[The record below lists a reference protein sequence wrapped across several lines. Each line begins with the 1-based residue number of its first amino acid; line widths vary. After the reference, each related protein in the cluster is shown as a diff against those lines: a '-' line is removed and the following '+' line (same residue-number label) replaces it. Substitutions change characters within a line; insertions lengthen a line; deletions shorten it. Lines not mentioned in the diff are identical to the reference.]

1 VSVSVWVRDHP
12 QLALIGE
19 LPQEVELHTI
29 PHDGPLPPGLEDA
42 EFVVPPVR
50 ARALLEKLAQ
60 MPRLAVVQSASAGT
74 DWLEPWVP
82 EGVTLCN
89 ARGTRDTAVAEW
101 ALAVILAMEKRL
113 GDFAQ
118 AQAEH
123 AWRTQML
130 DELADKRVLIVGYG
144 SIGSRLADMLRPL
157 QFDVRAVASKA
168 RDGVHGVQELAEL
181 LPAAD
186 IVVVL
191 VPLTPETRGLF
202 DDRMLSLMRT
212 GSLLVNAAR
221 GPVVDTAAL
230 LERLNTGRLRAALD
244 VTDPE
249 PLPPDHPLWDAPGT
263 LITPHLAG
271 DSPQAEERAYGLI
284 GDQIRRY
291 VNQEELLNVVK
302 R

>member
-1 VSVSVWVRDHP
+1 
-12 QLALIGE
+12 
-19 LPQEVELHTI
+19 
-29 PHDGPLPPGLEDA
+29 
-42 EFVVPPVR
+42 
-50 ARALLEKLAQ
+50 
-60 MPRLAVVQSASAGT
+60 
-74 DWLEPWVP
+74 
-82 EGVTLCN
+82 
-89 ARGTRDTAVAEW
+89 
-101 ALAVILAMEKRL
+101 MEKRL

-191 VPLTPETRGLF
+191 VPLTSETRGLF

-230 LERLNTGRLRAALD
+230 LEQLNTGRLRAALD

-249 PLPPDHPLWDAPGT
+249 PLPPDNPLWDAPGT